1 MRECAH
7 QLWVVSLFLFACF
20 LRKPAASND
29 HIPIVFNLKKFK
41 SSPEELI
48 LFFLC
53 VCFFF
58 PFLKSMS
65 LISC

>member
-1 MRECAH
+1 MHECAH
-7 QLWVVSLFLFACF
+7 QLWVVSLFLLACF

-48 LFFLC
+48 LFFLW
-53 VCFFF
+53 FFF
-58 PFLKSMS
+58 FHF
-65 LISC
+65 